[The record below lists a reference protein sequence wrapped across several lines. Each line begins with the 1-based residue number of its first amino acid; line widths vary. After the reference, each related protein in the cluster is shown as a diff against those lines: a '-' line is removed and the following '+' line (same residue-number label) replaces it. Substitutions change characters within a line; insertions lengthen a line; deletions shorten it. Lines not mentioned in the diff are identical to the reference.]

1 MIKRPDFYSLPIL
14 LALTCTIGGLYFW
27 LSSGGIEEGGRP
39 YLKIGRLFLG
49 SLCMAFVAPCKKGML
64 ATFCFLSPYFV
75 TAFWLMY
82 YNYARFGSVFDFGA
96 NYNLTG
102 NAMIYRGFH
111 LDRIPLALFSYLFV
125 PTGFTNRFPFVAPST
140 MSSSYQGVSTV
151 ECLIGGLMY
160 NHVFLI
166 PGLMVWKMG
175 GWIKNKKAY
184 FFALSAC
191 LSAIVIIIT
200 DAQMAG
206 VLNRY
211 FGDFAWLLMI
221 AAFLSLLGMY
231 DGLADKKA
239 RYFFCL
245 VFFCSFVHSMA
256 YQLLG
261 IFTDV
266 GVTLEV
272 NNGLMFY
279 RISHLVEFWL

>member
-1 MIKRPDFYSLPIL
+1 
-14 LALTCTIGGLYFW
+14 
-27 LSSGGIEEGGRP
+27 
-39 YLKIGRLFLG
+39 
-49 SLCMAFVAPCKKGML
+49 
-64 ATFCFLSPYFV
+64 
-75 TAFWLMY
+75 
-82 YNYARFGSVFDFGA
+82 
-96 NYNLTG
+96 
-102 NAMIYRGFH
+102 
-111 LDRIPLALFSYLFV
+111 
-125 PTGFTNRFPFVAPST
+125 
-140 MSSSYQGVSTV
+140 
-151 ECLIGGLMY
+151 MY